1 MRRVC
6 IFAYIYVQNYIL
18 KMKVTQIIIEKLLN
32 DTKFRL
38 NTALALGV
46 TERNVY
52 NLAKSKSDNLTKAAA
67 VEYFKS
73 TGLTEDEILI
83 KA

>member
-52 NLAKSKSDNLTKAAA
+52 NLAKSNSDNLTKAAA

-73 TGLTEDEILI
+73 TGLTEDEILE